1 MISCSVEMWGLARE
15 VSGAPEVS
23 VQLADNA
30 GLKDLIA
37 ALRNKVPA
45 LDGTVVVKGED
56 RLDDACAFYINGQF
70 YQEENSLKL
79 RNGDSIRLL
88 TLATGG

>member
-15 VSGAPEVS
+15 VSGTPEVA

-37 ALRNKVPA
+37 VLRNQVPA
-45 LDGTVVVKGED
+45 LNGTVIVKGED
-56 RLDDACAFYINGQF
+56 RLDDACAFNINGQF

-79 RNGDSIRLL
+79 QDGDSIRLL